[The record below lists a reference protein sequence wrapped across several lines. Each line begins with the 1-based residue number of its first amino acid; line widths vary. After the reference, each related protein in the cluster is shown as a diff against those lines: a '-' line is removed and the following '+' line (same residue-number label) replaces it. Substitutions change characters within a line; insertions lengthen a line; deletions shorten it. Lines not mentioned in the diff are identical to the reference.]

1 LKKFKDSNLDIINTS
16 NTCAVIVAYEPT
28 KSIFDLILV
37 LKKKLRKIFIIDNS
51 GNDFS
56 NNLLNDLISDDFLK
70 IKRNS
75 TNKGI
80 ATALNQGVKN
90 AIESGFDWVLT
101 LDQDT
106 ILKDNFLDLAINS
119 FKNFPNKS
127 EIGAIGLNSIDSN
140 GKLNYNNNFTTKDYL
155 ITSGMFVPLKI
166 FINYG
171 FFKESYFIDN
181 VDLEFSLRIRSF
193 KKKLLLTKSAG
204 IIHKPGNTIYKNFF
218 NLTTFQSSNHNSIR
232 RFYMSRNNFLLSK
245 EYVLKFPFF
254 ILKLNYFFLKS
265 VFLFV
270 LVEKNIKPK
279 LYETF
284 RGFLESFKKI
294 K

>member
-1 LKKFKDSNLDIINTS
+1 MKEFNNS
-16 NTCAVIVAYEPT
+16 NTCAVIIAYRPT
-28 KSIFDLILV
+28 ESIFALISI
-37 LKKKLRKIFIIDNS
+37 LKNKLRRVFIIDNS
-51 GNDFS
+51 GNDFP

-106 ILKDNFLDLAINS
+106 ILKENFLDLAINS
-119 FKNFPNKS
+119 FKHFPNKS
-127 EIGAIGLNSIDSN
+127 KIGAIGLNSIDLN
-140 GKLNYNNNFTTKDYL
+140 GNLNYNKFYNNFTIKDYL
-155 ITSGMFVPLKI
+155 ITSGMFVPIKI

-171 FFKESYFIDN
+171 FFKDSYFIDN
-181 VDLEFSLRIRSF
+181 VDLEFSLRLRSF

-245 EYVLKFPFF
+245 EYVFKFPFF

-265 VFLFV
+265 VLLFA